1 MNYKT
6 IFSERTVQV
15 GEEGGGGGEMGRGA
29 VAGFTH
35 CTVLGDMA
43 GPYGSGLP
51 STTENCEYG
60 LRPRYIGDQSSSPL
74 ATARWT
80 ALLVCKE

>member
-1 MNYKT
+1 
-6 IFSERTVQV
+6 
-15 GEEGGGGGEMGRGA
+15 MGRGA
-29 VAGFTH
+29 VTGFTH
-35 CTVLGDMA
+35 CILYLVTWL

-74 ATARWT
+74 PCAGLPFWFAKTRKFHSSVLFSCAVT
-80 ALLVCKE
+80 VIL

>member
-1 MNYKT
+1 M
-6 IFSERTVQV
+6 QV
-15 GEEGGGGGEMGRGA
+15 GEEGGGGGGWGEGLLQDSL
-29 VAGFTH
+29 
-35 CTVLGDMA
+35 TVLYLVTWLA
-43 GPYGSGLP
+43 HGSGLP

-80 ALLVCKE
+80 ALLVCKD